1 MEDEDMEETLEG
13 AMMIL
18 HIAKLF
24 YDHNRLEKL
33 LDRLGADMELSWD
46 NQYLVEES
54 AFDLIFADTN
64 SYVYEPKQR
73 GRYDYIPERCSVVL
87 RDPLFDRYIALCRE
101 YEQQKN
107 IPKTENPYFRCLED
121 TLHHALQLEDYSY
134 DYCWEDG
141 TRDSKGPKIV
151 LILYEEFDS
160 YRELPE
166 SLFSILDFCETG
178 IQHMEKELGI
188 SPVIPLEVPG
198 PHDTKEAAK

>member
-1 MEDEDMEETLEG
+1 
-13 AMMIL
+13 MIFSKKRPVK
-18 HIAKLF
+18 IVM
-24 YDHNRLEKL
+24 
-33 LDRLGADMELSWD
+33 LGAGGTG
-46 NQYLVEES
+46 
-54 AFDLIFADTN
+54 AH
-64 SYVYEPKQR
+64 
-73 GRYDYIPERCSVVL
+73 
-87 RDPLFDRYIALCRE
+87 
-101 YEQQKN
+101 
-107 IPKTENPYFRCLED
+107 

-198 PHDTKEAAK
+198 PHDTKEAAR